1 MKRYFLYLI
10 ILPLTLFSQS
20 TNDSMPVHEGKKYRV
35 KYPVDNINI
44 GLFNNETGYSIVS
57 YTRNILRNSDYRRHN
72 FIYFISC
79 GTNIIQNS
87 IAIGIKK
94 PIFDSE
100 LSKVL
105 YSSIGIRG
113 VYSIGNWDD
122 FIAPSIAIG
131 LDIPLSNHPNY
142 QSRYSSKIGEV
153 VGQVSPGIKQKEFIN
168 IGVSSII
175 RLNKNRINAIII
187 PNLNLSYRW

>member
-1 MKRYFLYLI
+1 MNRLFFYLA
-10 ILPLTLFSQS
+10 LFPLIGFCQS
-20 TNDSMPVHEGKKYRV
+20 PSDDFPLHLQDKHRV

-44 GLFNNETGYSIVS
+44 GLFNNETGYSIIS
-57 YTRNILRNSDYRRHN
+57 YTRNILRNSDYSRQSL
-72 FIYFISC
+72 IYFISC

-87 IAIGIKK
+87 IAIGVKK

-105 YSSIGIRG
+105 YSLIGIRG
-113 VYSIGNWDD
+113 VYGIGKWDD
-122 FIAPSIAIG
+122 FIAPSIGIG

-175 RLNKNRINAIII
+175 RLNKSRIKAIII